1 MSGHFKGSYM
11 NARREQS
18 GISMLGMLCIL
29 LMLGFFAMCL
39 IRMVPAYLEYLSV
52 KDIVARIAMD
62 PDTKNDSASDIRRQI
77 ANIFNT
83 NQIYLLDP
91 KDVAVSSKSGKTYID
106 ANYEVRQ
113 PVMWRIDSVLKF
125 DDLRYEVGNPQ
136 PLPPL
141 PPEVK
146 K

>member
-1 MSGHFKGSYM
+1 MI
-11 NARREQS
+11 ARRDQS
-18 GISMLGMLCIL
+18 GMSMLGMLCIL
-29 LMLGFFAMCL
+29 LMVGFFAMCI

-62 PDTKNDSASDIRRQI
+62 PDTRDESTSDIRRKI

-91 KDVAVSSKSGKTYID
+91 KDVEVFSKGGNTYID
-106 ANYEVRQ
+106 ANYEVRL
-113 PVMWRIDSVLKF
+113 PVMWKIDSILSF
-125 DDLRYEVGNPQ
+125 DDLLYQVGKPD

-141 PPEVK
+141 PPETN
-146 K
+146 

>member
-1 MSGHFKGSYM
+1 M
-11 NARREQS
+11 
-18 GISMLGMLCIL
+18 SMLGMLCIL
-29 LMLGFFAMCL
+29 LMVGFFAMCI

-62 PDTKNDSASDIRRQI
+62 PDTRDESTSDIRRKI

-91 KDVAVSSKSGKTYID
+91 KDVEVFSKGGNTYID
-106 ANYEVRQ
+106 ANYEVRL
-113 PVMWRIDSVLKF
+113 PVMWKIDSILSF
-125 DDLRYEVGNPQ
+125 DDLLYQVGKPD

-141 PPEVK
+141 PPETN
-146 K
+146 